1 MSNNEPIKRILPGNR
16 MSRVVIHNG
25 TAHFAGLVSDDLSPD
40 FEVQMH
46 DILNK
51 IDSTLA
57 ELGSDKTKILSAV
70 IYLPDISHF
79 SRMNAVWDN
88 WVVPGQT
95 PARATV
101 GAQLATKDYLIE
113 IMIVAAV

>member
-1 MSNNEPIKRILPGNR
+1 MSTNEAIKRILPGNR

-25 TAHFAGLVSDDLSPD
+25 TAYFAGLVSDDLSPD
-40 FEVQMH
+40 FEVQLYN
-46 DILNK
+46 ILNR
-51 IDSTLA
+51 IDTTLA

-70 IYLPDISHF
+70 IYLPDMAHF
-79 SRMNAVWDN
+79 GRMNAVWDN
-88 WVVPGQT
+88 WVVPEQA

-113 IMIVAAV
+113 IMIIAAV